1 MFSNF
6 INEHWIYHDGIEG
19 HCGWQYCFIDC
30 LDFSYGLFYIWSKD
44 SVRRVLNYLLAISFV
59 LTIMVP
65 ITGIIVHKLA
75 STLFLVLALIHV
87 FLYRKRLDLKYIL
100 IIVLTIVS
108 FILGILGL
116 IMVEY
121 PMILILHRTVS
132 IVLIILLAIHI
143 YKFHRR
149 LAVA

>member
-1 MFSNF
+1 M
-6 INEHWIYHDGIEG
+6 
-19 HCGWQYCFIDC
+19 
-30 LDFSYGLFYIWSKD
+30 K
-44 SVRRVLNYLLAISFV
+44 RVLNYLFAISFI

-87 FLYRKRLDLKYIL
+87 FIYRKRLDLKYIL
-100 IIVLTIVS
+100 IIVLTILS
-108 FILGILGL
+108 FVLLGL
-116 IMVEY
+116 IMVEH
-121 PMILILHRTVS
+121 PIILILHRTVS

-143 YKFHRR
+143 YKFNRR

>member
-1 MFSNF
+1 M
-6 INEHWIYHDGIEG
+6 
-19 HCGWQYCFIDC
+19 
-30 LDFSYGLFYIWSKD
+30 
-44 SVRRVLNYLLAISFV
+44 RRVLNYLLAISFV
-59 LTIMVP
+59 VTIMVP

-87 FLYRKRLDLKYIL
+87 FLYRKRLDYKYIL
-100 IIVLTIVS
+100 VIVLTIVS
-108 FILGILGL
+108 FVLGILGL
-116 IMVEY
+116 VMIEY
-121 PMILILHRTVS
+121 PIVLTLHRTIS

>member
-1 MFSNF
+1 M
-6 INEHWIYHDGIEG
+6 
-19 HCGWQYCFIDC
+19 
-30 LDFSYGLFYIWSKD
+30 K
-44 SVRRVLNYLLAISFV
+44 RVLNYLLAISFV

-75 STLFLVLALIHV
+75 ATLFLMLALIHV
-87 FLYRKRLDLKYIL
+87 FLYRKRLDYKYIL
-100 IIVLTIVS
+100 IIVLTILS
-108 FILGILGL
+108 FVLGILGL
-116 IMVEY
+116 VLVEY
-121 PMILILHRTVS
+121 PIVLILHRTIS

>member
-1 MFSNF
+1 M
-6 INEHWIYHDGIEG
+6 
-19 HCGWQYCFIDC
+19 
-30 LDFSYGLFYIWSKD
+30 
-44 SVRRVLNYLLAISFV
+44 RRVLNYLLAISFI

-87 FLYRKRLDLKYIL
+87 FLYRKSLDLKFIF
-100 IIVLTIVS
+100 IIVLTILS
-108 FILGILGL
+108 FVLEISGL
-116 IMVEY
+116 VLVEY
-121 PMILILHRTVS
+121 PIMLTLHRTVS

>member
-1 MFSNF
+1 M
-6 INEHWIYHDGIEG
+6 
-19 HCGWQYCFIDC
+19 
-30 LDFSYGLFYIWSKD
+30 
-44 SVRRVLNYLLAISFV
+44 
-59 LTIMVP
+59 
-65 ITGIIVHKLA
+65 
-75 STLFLVLALIHV
+75 
-87 FLYRKRLDLKYIL
+87 KYIL

>member
-1 MFSNF
+1 M
-6 INEHWIYHDGIEG
+6 
-19 HCGWQYCFIDC
+19 
-30 LDFSYGLFYIWSKD
+30 K
-44 SVRRVLNYLLAISFV
+44 RVLNYLLAISIII
-59 LTIMVP
+59 TIMVP

-75 STLFLVLALIHV
+75 ATLFLILALIHV

-100 IIVLTIVS
+100 IIVLTVLS
-108 FILGILGL
+108 FVLGILGL
-116 IMVEY
+116 IMVEH
-121 PMILILHRTVS
+121 PIILIFHRTIS

>member
-1 MFSNF
+1 M
-6 INEHWIYHDGIEG
+6 
-19 HCGWQYCFIDC
+19 
-30 LDFSYGLFYIWSKD
+30 
-44 SVRRVLNYLLAISFV
+44 RRVLNYLLAISFIV
-59 LTIMVP
+59 TILAP
-65 ITGIIVHKLA
+65 ITGIMVHKLA

-87 FLYRKRLDLKYIL
+87 FLYRKRWDLKYIL
-100 IIVLTIVS
+100 VIVLTIVS
-108 FILGILGL
+108 FVLGILGL

-121 PMILILHRTVS
+121 PIMLTLHRTIS